1 MEKTSYLRNKISEC
15 ENEQRALFFLL
26 NQFLSRK
33 QDIKLP
39 QHKSLE
45 EIFDVLGSY
54 FQAKILDFR
63 SGLDSI
69 PVGDSE
75 DIPLSLVDEKLSSFR
90 PVSATEITSMVNYSP
105 SKSFCLDPILT
116 FSLCK

>member
-54 FQAKILDFR
+54 FQAKILDIW

-75 DIPLSLVDEKLSSFR
+75 EIPLSFVGEKFCSFR
-90 PVSATEITSMVNYSP
+90 PD
-105 SKSFCLDPILT
+105 SFTAINDKLLPL
-116 FSLCK
+116 